1 MISSKL
7 LLAVNLN
14 CDSHPEYFCLLDL
27 KQVYQCL
34 VIRQPRLQSS
44 PKHLISDVISCRKL
58 LLNFQT
64 NKHCIRCLQV
74 ATRTFLMDF
83 FMSRR
88 KYHFTPFKTVRFVTL
103 KISKHLSLKSTTV
116 NKIAVVLFVGQ
127 TEYII
132 NKSVFG
138 FLLTNKIIPTANG
151 FRFFIFQILEVLPQT

>member
-1 MISSKL
+1 
-7 LLAVNLN
+7 
-14 CDSHPEYFCLLDL
+14 
-27 KQVYQCL
+27 
-34 VIRQPRLQSS
+34 
-44 PKHLISDVISCRKL
+44 
-58 LLNFQT
+58 
-64 NKHCIRCLQV
+64 
-74 ATRTFLMDF
+74 MDF
-83 FMSRR
+83 FISRR

-151 FRFFIFQILEVLPQT
+151 FRFFIFQILEVLP